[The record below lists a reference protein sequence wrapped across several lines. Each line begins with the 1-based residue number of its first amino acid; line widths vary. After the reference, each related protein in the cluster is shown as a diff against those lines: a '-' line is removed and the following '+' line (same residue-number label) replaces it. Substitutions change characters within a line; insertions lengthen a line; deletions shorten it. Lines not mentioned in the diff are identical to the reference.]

1 MASMGPFDISPPRE
15 NPDGAIDSCVI
26 IPHQPVQSGHEAEH
40 EMSPVTIRDIRVIL
54 TEPDD
59 IRLVIVKV
67 ETSEPGLY
75 GLGCATFTMRPTAVV
90 AAIED
95 YLRPFLIGRD
105 VADIE
110 DIWQSSY
117 VSSYWRNG
125 PVLNNALGG
134 IDMALWDVKGK
145 MAGMPVYD
153 LLGGKA
159 REAAAVYVHA
169 SGDVPEAVEEAV
181 RRFMEDGFHHVR
193 VQVDTPGFEFNYG
206 TGIGTTESD
215 LDYGRVTRGG
225 STAHDPQD
233 GPKWVTQRLRKY
245 EPGVRYQHPAGV
257 FEPKPYIRSVL
268 ALLEHLRNSLGDRI
282 ELLHDVHERLP
293 AVLGVQF
300 AKDVEQFNLFFLE
313 DLFAPEDNDYFRLV
327 RKQSAAPLAMGE
339 IYSNPH
345 EIMPVVKDR
354 LIDFLRVHISYYG
367 GITPA
372 KKLAALCEAF
382 GVRTAWHGPGDTS
395 PVGHAANLMLDL
407 NTPNFGIQEYA
418 MFLPRTREV
427 FPGCPEVRD
436 GFMWDNGKPGLG
448 VDIDEDL
455 AARYPFKEQAW
466 GGAWDTIRR
475 ADGSMVRP

>member
-1 MASMGPFDISPPRE
+1 MASMGPFDISTPHE

-26 IPHQPVQSGHEAEH
+26 IPHHPVQSGHEAEH

-75 GLGCATFTMRPTAVV
+75 GLGCATFTMRPAAVV

-193 VQVDTPGFEFNYG
+193 VQVDTPGFEFNMAR
-206 TGIGTTESD
+206 ES
-215 LDYGRVTRGG
+215 
-225 STAHDPQD
+225 
-233 GPKWVTQRLRKY
+233 GP
-245 EPGVRYQHPAGV
+245 
-257 FEPKPYIRSVL
+257 
-268 ALLEHLRNSLGDRI
+268 RNPI
-282 ELLHDVHERLP
+282 WIM
-293 AVLGVQF
+293 
-300 AKDVEQFNLFFLE
+300 
-313 DLFAPEDNDYFRLV
+313 
-327 RKQSAAPLAMGE
+327 AA
-339 IYSNPH
+339 
-345 EIMPVVKDR
+345 
-354 LIDFLRVHISYYG
+354 
-367 GITPA
+367 
-372 KKLAALCEAF
+372 
-382 GVRTAWHGPGDTS
+382 
-395 PVGHAANLMLDL
+395 
-407 NTPNFGIQEYA
+407 
-418 MFLPRTREV
+418 
-427 FPGCPEVRD
+427 
-436 GFMWDNGKPGLG
+436 
-448 VDIDEDL
+448 
-455 AARYPFKEQAW
+455 
-466 GGAWDTIRR
+466 
-475 ADGSMVRP
+475 